1 VHAYQKYVSDQIS
14 DEMNMNKYLEEKLL
28 PFIYLAKDADHNL
41 RLKGCE
47 LFAQMFEMGM
57 IPTLEAAKSF
67 VMM

>member
-1 VHAYQKYVSDQIS
+1 
-14 DEMNMNKYLEEKLL
+14 MNMNKYLEEKLL

>member
-1 VHAYQKYVSDQIS
+1 
-14 DEMNMNKYLEEKLL
+14 MNMNKYLEEKLL
-28 PFIYLAKDADHNL
+28 PFLYLAKDADHNL

-67 VMM
+67 VMMQADANPAIVGVSSH